1 MTSKKLN
8 ESTQKAFE
16 SWLTIGGGINPNI
29 ADEERF
35 YVFAYEYFRNKDNID
50 EKTFVKMCK
59 KHTHTTCREKR
70 GICQKYYRKLMT
82 IIDFLKW
89 NSKTKN
95 F

>member
-8 ESTQKAFE
+8 ESTQKAFV
-16 SWLTIGGGINPNI
+16 SWLEISEGISPNTS
-29 ADEERF
+29 DEERF
-35 YVFAYEYFRNKDNID
+35 YVFAYNYFKNEDNLD

-59 KHTHTTCREKR
+59 KYTHTTRCEKR

-89 NSKTKN
+89 NSKNQKL
-95 F
+95 